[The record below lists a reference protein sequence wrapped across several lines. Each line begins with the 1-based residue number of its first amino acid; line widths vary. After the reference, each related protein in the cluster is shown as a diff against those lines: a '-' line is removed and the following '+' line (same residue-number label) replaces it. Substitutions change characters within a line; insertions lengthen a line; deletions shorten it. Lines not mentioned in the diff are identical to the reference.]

1 MKRHLIFVSLICSL
15 FIVDLCIQE
24 KSLAI
29 EENALLTIDFEGMEP
44 GSNPAG
50 FSVTVTGDGRRAVWT
65 VENREKGAQT
75 SKVLIQSSTD
85 SISNRFPLCVHE
97 KFSARNLELSV
108 HFLPLSGSIDQ
119 AAGLVWRYQD
129 ENNYYVVRA
138 NALEDNVVLYKMEN
152 GIRSDLKPMG
162 AGVSSYG
169 EEVFV
174 PVGQWSTLKA
184 VINDDRFAVS
194 LNNDHLFD
202 VQDET
207 FQGAGK
213 VGLWTKAD
221 SVTAF
226 DNLVIKSTDPKR

>member
-1 MKRHLIFVSLICSL
+1 MKRFLSLTTLSYL
-15 FIVDLCIQE
+15 LVAVAFINVKESSAADQ
-24 KSLAI
+24 SAV
-29 EENALLTIDFEGMEP
+29 LTIDFEEMNLGTNP
-44 GSNPAG
+44 GG
-50 FSVTVTGDGRRAVWT
+50 FSVSKTGDGSDSIWT
-65 VENREKGAQT
+65 VEDRVTGTQK
-75 SKVLIQSSTD
+75 SKVLIQSSAD
-85 SISNRFPLCVHE
+85 SIRSRFPLCVYQE
-97 KFSARNLELSV
+97 FSARNLDISV
-108 HFLPLSGSIDQ
+108 NFLPLTGSIDQ
-119 AAGLVWRYQD
+119 AGGIVWRYQD

-152 GIRSDLKPMG
+152 GIRSDLKPIG

-174 PVGQWSTLKA
+174 PVGQWSTLK
-184 VINDDRFAVS
+184 VVVNDDRFAVS

-207 FQGAGK
+207 FQGIGK

-226 DNLVIKSTDPKR
+226 DNLLIRSTDSK